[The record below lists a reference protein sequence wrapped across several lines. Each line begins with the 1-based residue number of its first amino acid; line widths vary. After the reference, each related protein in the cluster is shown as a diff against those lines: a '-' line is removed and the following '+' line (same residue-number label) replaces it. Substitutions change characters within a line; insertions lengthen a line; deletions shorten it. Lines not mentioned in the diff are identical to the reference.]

1 MAKRNPMNKRYQ
13 KDTQVGSTRKS
24 AAAAKPKRSAG
35 SESSSSSKKSSSA
48 KRTSAAGRGRIELP
62 PDIKKLQK
70 FTFGLLGGAVLL
82 SLLYLWQGKTM
93 GVAGSVVLGIAYALM
108 FTALYIDFTKVR
120 PVIKAL
126 QRGEKVSTV
135 STAKSVKADKSE
147 KPQKDAKSDKAGTS
161 EKPDEGASPGEPAG
175 DVEETGSGSES

>member
-1 MAKRNPMNKRYQ
+1 MARRSPMNQRYK
-13 KDTQVGSTRKS
+13 KDAQVGTTRKS
-24 AAAAKPKRSAG
+24 AASAKPKRAASSGTA
-35 SESSSSSKKSSSA
+35 SSSSSSSA
-48 KRTSAAGRGRIELP
+48 KKGASARTGPVKLP
-62 PDIKKLQK
+62 PDIKKLQN
-70 FTFGLLGGAVLL
+70 FVFACLGVAVLL
-82 SLLYLWQGKTM
+82 SVLYLWQGKAM
-93 GVAGSVVLGIAYALM
+93 GSYGSLLIGVSYALL
-108 FTALYIDFTKVR
+108 FGALYIDFTKVR